1 MTDAALPS
9 APPAAR
15 PVAQTAPPLR
25 PSILDPLFAPVR
37 GLPGVGPKM
46 APLIERLLGTEE
58 RPARIVDL
66 LFHLP
71 QRGLARQMCGSVA
84 QAPVGEPV
92 TLGVTVVGHRPAQL
106 GAGRR
111 PHRVLVEDATG
122 DVSLVFFGM
131 PRARVEKMLPL
142 GQHRYVSGRIEL
154 WDGHRQMVHPS
165 RVVDEA
171 GLAASPA
178 VDTIYGATEGLTSRA
193 IGKLAL
199 AALERLPELP
209 EWQDPAWLRQNGL
222 PAFAD
227 ALRAEHR
234 PEEPSAPAAEGEAA
248 PQTPSRRRL
257 AYDELLASQLAL
269 ALLRARQRRKAGRR
283 NTGDGALSARIEATL
298 PFALTG
304 AQARAVGEI
313 CADMAS
319 DRRMLRL
326 LQGDVGSGKTAVALL
341 AMASAVEAGRQAAL
355 MAPTEILARQ
365 HLERLAPLA
374 GPMRLRLFTGR
385 DRASERKAALAD
397 LAEGRVDVAV
407 GTHAL
412 FQESVVFRDLGV
424 AVVDEQHRFGVH
436 QRLALGAK
444 GEAVDILVMTATP
457 IPRTLALTF
466 FGDMDVSVLDEK
478 PPGRQPIRTLTLPVE
493 RIDEVV
499 GGLGRALAAGDR
511 VYWICPLV
519 AESEFTD
526 LAAATDRFEDLVAHF
541 GDAVGLIHGRMPG
554 PDKDAAM
561 EAFAAG
567 RTRILVSTTVV
578 EVGVDVPEA
587 TIMVIEHAERFGLA
601 QLHQLRGRVG
611 RGSGASSC
619 LLLYRGPLGQ
629 VAKARLEM
637 MRGSEDGFRLAEE
650 DLRLRGE
657 GEVLGTRQSGLAA
670 FRLARLESD
679 GALLEAARDDARLV
693 VERDPA
699 LRSER
704 GRALR
709 VLLYL
714 FERDAAIRLLGA
726 G

>member
-1 MTDAALPS
+1 M
-9 APPAAR
+9 
-15 PVAQTAPPLR
+15 R
-25 PSILDPLFAPVR
+25 PSILDPLFAPAR

-46 APLIERLLGTEE
+46 APMIERLLGTPE

-71 QRGLARQMCGSVA
+71 QGGVVRKLLGSISE
-84 QAPVGEPV
+84 APPGEPV
-92 TLGVTVVGHRPAQL
+92 TLGVTVTGYRAPQPGPGKRPY
-106 GAGRR
+106 
-111 PHRVLVEDATG
+111 RVLVEDATG
-122 DVSLVFFGM
+122 DVTLVFFGM
-131 PRARVEKMLPL
+131 PAARVEKMLPL
-142 GQHRYVSGRIEL
+142 GAHRYITGRIDL
-154 WDGHRQMVHPS
+154 YDGHRQMVHPS

-171 GLAASPA
+171 GLAALPA
-178 VDTIYGATEGLTSRA
+178 VEPVYGATEGLTSRA
-193 IGKLAL
+193 ISKLAH
-199 AALERLPELP
+199 AALDRLPSLP
-209 EWQDPAWLRQNGL
+209 EWQDPAWLAKNGL

-227 ALRAEHR
+227 ALKAEHR
-234 PEEPSAPAAEGEAA
+234 PEGAPAPPAA
-248 PQTPSRRRL
+248 DGTVAAGPARRRL

-269 ALLRARQRRKAGRR
+269 ALTRARSRRAPGRA
-283 NTGDGALSARIEATL
+283 NAGDGHLSDRIAAAL
-298 PFALTG
+298 PFSLTG
-304 AQARAVGEI
+304 AQGRALAEI
-313 CADMAS
+313 RADLAS

-365 HLERLAPLA
+365 HLARLTAMA
-374 GPMRLRLFTGR
+374 GPLRLRLLTGR
-385 DRASERKAALAD
+385 DRAAERRATLLD
-397 LAEGRVDVAV
+397 LAEGRIDILV

-412 FQESVVFRDLGV
+412 FQDGVAFHDLGL

-444 GEAVDILVMTATP
+444 GQAVDILVMTATP
-457 IPRTLALTF
+457 IPRTLALTC

-478 PPGRQPIRTLTLPVE
+478 PAGRQPIVTRLVSTDRL
-493 RIDEVV
+493 DEVV
-499 GGLGRALAAGDR
+499 AALGRAVAAGDR

-519 AESEFTD
+519 AESEYVD
-526 LAAATDRFEDLVAHF
+526 LAAAEDRFADLAQEF
-541 GDAVGLIHGRMPG
+541 GAAVGLIHGRMPG

-561 EAFAAG
+561 ERFSRG
-567 RTRILVSTTVV
+567 ETRILVATTVV

-611 RGSGASSC
+611 RGAGASTC

-629 VAKARLEM
+629 VARARLET
-637 MRGSEDGFRLAEE
+637 MRETEDGFRIAEE

-670 FRLARLESD
+670 FRLANLESD
-679 GALLEAARDDARLV
+679 GDLLQAARDDAQLV
-693 VERDPA
+693 VARDPG
-699 LRSER
+699 LKSER